1 MVTGIFAG
9 ITWAVETVILGI
21 ALSMTPFISGE
32 SAILLAP
39 FISTF
44 LHDASSAIYMWCFN
58 GIKGNLKEIFK
69 IVITKNFKWLLLA
82 SAIGGPVGMTG
93 YVLAVNYMGSS
104 VGAVATAVYPA
115 IGSVLAYLFLK
126 EKIRW
131 HQWIF
136 LLLTMLGVYGLSY
149 SPELNIVNFRLG
161 LCGVIMC
168 AFGWGL
174 EGVILSKC
182 FKDEE
187 MKSEY
192 ALQLRQTTSAVLYGT
207 IIIPALNGWG
217 FVSELFVQENIITLL
232 VIAISALFATISYLL
247 YYKTIAKI
255 GVSKAMGLNITY
267 TAWAIFFTVII
278 LRDCGV
284 LNVLTVS
291 CAVVVVVCGLFAATD
306 FKEIFSFL
314 NKKKEL

>member
-1 MVTGIFAG
+1 MVTGLFAG
-9 ITWAVETVILGI
+9 ITWALETVILGI
-21 ALSMTPFISGE
+21 ALSMTPFVSGE
-32 SAILLAP
+32 CAILLAP

-44 LHDASSAIYMWCFN
+44 LHDASSAIYMWGFN
-58 GIKGNLKEIFK
+58 AIKGNLKEIFK
-69 IVITKNFKWLLLA
+69 IVKTKNFKWLLLS
-82 SAIGGPVGMTG
+82 SAIGGPIGMTG

-131 HQWIF
+131 YQWIF

-161 LCGVIMC
+161 LCGVLMC

-182 FKDEE
+182 LKDEE
-187 MKSEY
+187 LKSEY
-192 ALQLRQTTSAVLYGT
+192 ALQLRQTTSAVLYGA
-207 IIIPALNGWG
+207 IILPVLNGWG
-217 FVSELFVQENIITLL
+217 IVSELFVQENIMTLL

-267 TAWAIFFTVII
+267 TAWAILFTVII
-278 LRDCGV
+278 LRDYSII
-284 LNVLTVS
+284 NALTVS
-291 CAVVVVVCGLFAATD
+291 CAVVVVVCGIFAATD
-306 FKEIFSFL
+306 FKEIFNVPS
-314 NKKKEL
+314 KRK